1 MLKADLRQNSA
12 AQPPGSTGRKPLR
25 FNPVSEEFHQDP
37 YPVYQWLQ
45 RDEPRYRLLGS
56 WVLTRF
62 ADVVE
67 VLSNRAYSSRLF
79 EDIIWKNKPD
89 FGIPEPDP
97 IQFFIRKAIVFT
109 ENPDHARLRRLT
121 NDSFTQRQIDAE
133 RPLIAAVVDAAIE
146 RAARSGVAD
155 VVEAI
160 AEPVPLRV
168 MAGRLGLEVDAHP
181 GFARRI
187 NDARQLLDPG
197 LMTREDYERTHAS
210 MTELM
215 EIMRKQAGGGCPF
228 HGVGKH
234 NLMEGLEAA
243 RWGEDRLD
251 HEEILLLSIMT
262 FVAGTETTKAL
273 IGNSIYLLLSH
284 PDQLALLRRDR
295 SLLRN
300 AVEEVMRYES
310 PLQQTK
316 RVAIEDTR
324 LGDASIRKGEQLLL
338 CLGAANRDPA
348 QFADPQRFDIGRA
361 NANEHLA
368 FGYGMRNCL
377 GGGLAATIAETVIER
392 LLLDRT
398 DVTLA
403 GDGLHWQTKSRI
415 LRSLQRLPV
424 RLGAAA

>member
-1 MLKADLRQNSA
+1 MLEAGTRQSSV
-12 AQPPGSTGRKPLR
+12 AQPLGSAGRKPQR
-25 FNPVSEEFHQDP
+25 FNPVSEEFHQNP
-37 YPVYQWLQ
+37 YPVYEWLQ
-45 RDEPRYRLLGS
+45 RDEPYYRLLGS

-121 NDSFTQRQIDAE
+121 NSSFTQRQIDAE
-133 RPLIAAVVDAAIE
+133 RTMLTAVVDAAIGQAE
-146 RAARSGVAD
+146 QSDIAD
-155 VVEAI
+155 VVEMI
-160 AEPVPLRV
+160 ADPVPLRV
-168 MAGRLGLEVDAHP
+168 MAGRLGLDVDAHP
-181 GFARRI
+181 GFARRV

-210 MTELM
+210 MTELL
-215 EIMRKQAGGGCPF
+215 EIMRKQAGGCPF
-228 HGVGKH
+228 HGAGKH
-234 NLMEGLEAA
+234 DLMESMAAA

-251 HEEILLLSIMT
+251 HEEVLLLSIMT

-316 RVAIEDTR
+316 RVAIEDIK
-324 LGDASIRKGEQLLL
+324 LGDASIRKGEQILL

-348 QFADPQRFDIGRA
+348 QFAEPQRFDISRS
-361 NANEHLA
+361 NSNTHLA

-377 GGGLAATIAETVIER
+377 GGGLAATIAETAIER

-403 GDGLHWQTKSRI
+403 ADTFHWQTKSRI
-415 LRSLQRLPV
+415 LRSLDRLPI
-424 RLGAAA
+424 RFGATA